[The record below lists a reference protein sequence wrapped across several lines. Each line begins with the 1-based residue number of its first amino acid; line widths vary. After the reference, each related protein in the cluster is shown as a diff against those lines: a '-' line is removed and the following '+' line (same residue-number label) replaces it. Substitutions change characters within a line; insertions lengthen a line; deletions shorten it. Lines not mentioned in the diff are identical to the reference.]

1 MLILSQRSLIC
12 VIIFQMLITFSVIT
26 VLLSSSCHI
35 FYDTLNTLFNPL
47 HLEIHAHILHK
58 CSLYI
63 SYGAGKGICFAVRSY
78 ISWYIIS
85 SFILVTLM
93 CD

>member
-1 MLILSQRSLIC
+1 
-12 VIIFQMLITFSVIT
+12 MLITFLVIT

-47 HLEIHAHILHK
+47 HLEIHVHILHK

-63 SYGAGKGICFAVRSY
+63 SYGAGKGNLFYSEE
-78 ISWYIIS
+78 
-85 SFILVTLM
+85 LH
-93 CD
+93 